1 MPTYLYTYI
10 YIKKYIA
17 NIFPNACLHTYIPIS
32 ICKKNNS
39 QDYIQ
44 NISWLPICVTTPQL
58 ISVGG
63 SKCAC
68 TSRRSNNATCSMAVN
83 CTRMPQNIL
92 KPNCWLYPVN
102 VNKTHACQCQHWP
115 ITYLIH
121 EWSLTKCR
129 SNLVTSK
136 FGWLNIDSDQ
146 HLVHGTEKSIY
157 THTQLQNRIRIY
169 GAARVWAA
177 PPGVSIVSAL
187 QLWIA
192 RDHPSL
198 SRCQP

>member
-1 MPTYLYTYI
+1 MHAYVLIYLYLY
-10 YIKKYIA
+10 
-17 NIFPNACLHTYIPIS
+17 
-32 ICKKNNS
+32 
-39 QDYIQ
+39 YIQ
-44 NISWLPICVTTPQL
+44 LQRLYTKYQLTTNLRNYTPTNICWWIKVCFHIASIQQCNLQYGSELP
-58 ISVGG
+58 
-63 SKCAC
+63 
-68 TSRRSNNATCSMAVN
+68 
-83 CTRMPQNIL
+83 RMPRNIL

-102 VNKTHACQCQHWP
+102 VNKAHACQCQHWP

-146 HLVHGTEKSIY
+146 HHVFHGTEKSIY
-157 THTQLQNRIRIY
+157 THTQLQNCIRIY